1 MVSLDTFICLGGSVA
16 PGSQELTRRARDRS
30 PRNSMVSNNELR
42 QIGRTLGIGGKKRE
56 IIFEQVC
63 DPQGYP
69 YK

>member
-1 MVSLDTFICLGGSVA
+1 MLDTFICLGGSVA

-56 IIFEQVC
+56 IIFERVC
-63 DPQGYP
+63 DPQNDSYQ
-69 YK
+69 